1 MRQWYDKETWSSL
14 KEVITIT
21 SKNIPYN
28 CKRRNSPNCLN
39 NTGNR
44 FLTVDL
50 PDKNEPSH
58 FLIEALWGL
67 EQRTQLN
74 YAWTPNL
81 KISSVL
87 FTCSVVSNFVWP
99 HGLQQTRFPCLSPT
113 PRDYLNSCPS
123 CQWCYPTISS
133 SFISFFSCLQSFPAS
148 GSFQM
153 SRVFPLGG
161 QNIGVLA
168 SASVLPM
175 NI

>member
-1 MRQWYDKETWSSL
+1 MTP
-14 KEVITIT
+14 IT
-21 SKNIPYN
+21 SKKIPYN

-44 FLTVDL
+44 FLMVN
-50 PDKNEPSH
+50 PPYKNEPSY

-74 YAWTPNL
+74 YGWTPDL
-81 KISSVL
+81 KIRSVL
-87 FTCSVVSNFVWP
+87 FTCSVVSNFVQP
-99 HGLQQTRFPCLSPT
+99 FGLQQTRFPCPSPT
-113 PRDYLNSCPS
+113 PRAYLNSCPS
-123 CQWCYPTISS
+123 CRWCYPTISS
-133 SFISFFSCLQSFPAS
+133 SFILFSSCLQSFLAS

-153 SRVFPLGG
+153 SWFFALGG

-175 NI
+175 NIQDWFPLGLTGWISL